1 MVKTGSF
8 YFRVTT
14 PTFAVFMNGGTDK
27 SRGTLEPFVYSHPI
41 LRIPATSSDST
52 QAIDSDT
59 NPPVVNVGF

>member
-27 SRGTLEPFVYSHPI
+27 SRGTLEPFVY
-41 LRIPATSSDST
+41 
-52 QAIDSDT
+52 
-59 NPPVVNVGF
+59 